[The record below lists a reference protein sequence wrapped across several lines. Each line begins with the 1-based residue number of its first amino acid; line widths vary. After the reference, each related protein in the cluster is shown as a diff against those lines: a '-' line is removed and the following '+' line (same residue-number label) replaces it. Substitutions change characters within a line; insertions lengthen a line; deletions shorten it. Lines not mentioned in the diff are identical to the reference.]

1 MDVILMESVVSRFYF
16 FEHRKYMI
24 VNLVRLVDLRNDL
37 GVIVMVVVV
46 GQLAGVE
53 DWYRGS
59 TISRII

>member
-1 MDVILMESVVSRFYF
+1 MMWVASKGDSRDGCDTDGECGISILLFRTSQIYDR
-16 FEHRKYMI
+16 
-24 VNLVRLVDLRNDL
+24 
-37 GVIVMVVVV
+37 V